1 MESSSALELNTE
13 LQQKQQQQQQLE
25 VAITTY
31 MLLNLQF
38 VIG

>member
-1 MESSSALELNTE
+1 MESSSALEFNTE